1 MCCFLVCYI
10 RVFKSARLIQDNN
23 LVQGYEI
30 LGLSRQKSGFR
41 TSGKRQKTIG
51 KRKNREV

>member
-1 MCCFLVCYI
+1 MCCFLACYV

-30 LGLSRQKSGFR
+30 LGLSSKNPGSVLPE
-41 TSGKRQKTIG
+41 KD
-51 KRKNREV
+51 RKQ

>member
-1 MCCFLVCYI
+1 MYCFLVCCI

-41 TSGKRQKTIG
+41 TSGKRHKTIG